1 MTGQWLLFF
10 SLQGPLLAAE
20 SLLLK
25 AAARLGIQP
34 PPWVGIPITLS
45 VLLLFGHW
53 FFFPPAINNGLDQR
67 FFNSVKETACI
78 IGRCKLSEA
87 PL

>member
-67 FFNSVKETACI
+67 FFDSVKETACI
-78 IGRCKLSEA
+78 IGRCKLEA
-87 PL
+87 PP